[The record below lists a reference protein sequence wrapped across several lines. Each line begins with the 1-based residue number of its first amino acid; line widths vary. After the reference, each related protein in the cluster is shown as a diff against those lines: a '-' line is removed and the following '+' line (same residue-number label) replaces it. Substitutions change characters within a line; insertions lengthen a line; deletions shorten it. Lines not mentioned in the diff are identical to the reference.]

1 MSTTFEKRIS
11 EHDLKTMWNV
21 ASEFQ
26 KTLLGNKWKFEGD
39 MNNYETPIFLQT
51 FLKWVLLGPYDRYE
65 KRKMMSKIDALTSI
79 NTQLA
84 VQFVKIPKQ
93 INYQSN
99 TITKVP
105 VHTTLLKH
113 H

>member
-1 MSTTFEKRIS
+1 
-11 EHDLKTMWNV
+11 
-21 ASEFQ
+21 
-26 KTLLGNKWKFEGD
+26 

-65 KRKMMSKIDALTSI
+65 KRKMMSKIDALTNI

-84 VQFVKIPKQ
+84 VQFIKIPKQ
-93 INYQSN
+93 TNYQSN